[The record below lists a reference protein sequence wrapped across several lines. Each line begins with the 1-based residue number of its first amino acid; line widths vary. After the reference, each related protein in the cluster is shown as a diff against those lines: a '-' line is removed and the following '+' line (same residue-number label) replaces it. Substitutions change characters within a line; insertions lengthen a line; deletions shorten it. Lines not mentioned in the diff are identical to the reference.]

1 MYDTNI
7 YRLSNPLKLLKMNR
21 NNTTLDPT
29 EWNEPE
35 AQTCKL
41 CSNYLTDEEVKQ
53 DDDFCDDCF
62 YSCCG
67 DELDQDIRI
76 CPTCKEHN

>member
-1 MYDTNI
+1 MDTHTAHD
-7 YRLSNPLKLLKMNR
+7 SNNPINWDGK
-21 NNTTLDPT
+21 
-29 EWNEPE
+29 EPE
-35 AQTCKL
+35 L
-41 CSNYLTDEEVKQ
+41 CELCHNELEESDIKA
-53 DDDFCDDCF
+53 DSKFCEECS

>member
-1 MYDTNI
+1 MDTYIQNDPNNPINQQPTTRFCEVCNI
-7 YRLSNPLKLLKMNR
+7 
-21 NNTTLDPT
+21 
-29 EWNEPE
+29 
-35 AQTCKL
+35 
-41 CSNYLTDEEVKQ
+41 EESKTYFVEDSQ
-53 DDDFCDDCF
+53 ICEDCF

>member
-1 MYDTNI
+1 MSYTPILTNPI
-7 YRLSNPLKLLKMNR
+7 
-21 NNTTLDPT
+21 

-35 AQTCKL
+35 AQACNL
-41 CSNYLTDEEVKQ
+41 CANYLTPEEVEFNL
-53 DDDFCDDCF
+53 DDNGYCDDCF